1 MSEMDEY
8 AAMTEKMDQ
17 KADAE
22 ALGEETVV
30 SEVTSATEAIE
41 PSIIPKKIK
50 EPTPDNDT
58 IEVTTELI
66 GTINAQPN
74 PVYQGLAVSISYSVS
89 NEADKDLKDLTV
101 NIVIINPDTEE
112 VKKTF
117 EAPTKARK
125 GASVAGSFILST
137 AIFEPRLYTAVLQ
150 VTQSKKETPRVLAS
164 THFEVRLINVIVT

>member
-1 MSEMDEY
+1 MDVHV
-8 AAMTEKMDQ
+8 AMTEKTDQ

-22 ALGEETVV
+22 VLSEEIVV
-30 SEVTSATEAIE
+30 NEITPASKAIE
-41 PSIIPKKIK
+41 TAIIPEKIE
-50 EPTPDNDT
+50 EPKSDKDI
-58 IEVTTELI
+58 IEVAAELI

-74 PVYQGLAVSISYSVS
+74 PVYQGLAVSISYSVL

-137 AIFEPRLYTAVLQ
+137 AIFEPRVYTAVLQ
-150 VTQSKKETPRVLAS
+150 VTQSKKETPKVLAS